1 VGFLREDLVGLREGL
16 RGFFELLI
24 EYVKRVVYAIRSA
37 GLEDLW
43 ITKSD
48 LSSFYLRVSTL
59 FRELAEFVEAYIKA
73 VSKFLA
79 LFYELVLIAGVT
91 DIREAL
97 FGDVRSEVDE
107 EFLNYHVRSTIDL
120 FLSPLDE
127 YFSET
132 VKKLKVLVRAQRLL
146 KSDTIRRFKE
156 EAYFQAAEWAR
167 IRRILLNVYI
177 KALSNELRM
186 EDFMKVLQE
195 LRSLAGGAFIRLSAI
210 SKLDAE
216 RYLMM
221 GPELVVEEIKGFAD
235 KMAILF
241 ENEEKIYFALLDIL
255 NYVMAALWGDE
266 LRETFVKAVMGEV
279 GVDSL
284 VPEDIKID
292 DLLFAVNMARLE
304 LEQIRET
311 LSESEELLPS
321 FSTIV
326 ELLESEE
333 LKKTHDYYV
342 RVMRLIEE
350 YWPKIY
356 DALLSLQGKTVKI
369 VKK

>member
-1 VGFLREDLVGLREGL
+1 MREDLVGLREGL

-127 YFSET
+127 YFSEA

-146 KSDTIRRFKE
+146 KSDTI
-156 EAYFQAAEWAR
+156 
-167 IRRILLNVYI
+167 
-177 KALSNELRM
+177 
-186 EDFMKVLQE
+186 
-195 LRSLAGGAFIRLSAI
+195 
-210 SKLDAE
+210 
-216 RYLMM
+216 
-221 GPELVVEEIKGFAD
+221 
-235 KMAILF
+235 
-241 ENEEKIYFALLDIL
+241 
-255 NYVMAALWGDE
+255 
-266 LRETFVKAVMGEV
+266 
-279 GVDSL
+279 
-284 VPEDIKID
+284 
-292 DLLFAVNMARLE
+292 
-304 LEQIRET
+304 
-311 LSESEELLPS
+311 
-321 FSTIV
+321 
-326 ELLESEE
+326 
-333 LKKTHDYYV
+333 
-342 RVMRLIEE
+342 
-350 YWPKIY
+350 
-356 DALLSLQGKTVKI
+356 
-369 VKK
+369 